1 MIIESIYI
9 ENFRGIKEQQLN
21 FDNLTV
27 LVGRNGSGKSS
38 FLKGIDI
45 FYDISAPITNEDF
58 FDHDTTKEIL
68 IRVTYSKLRQDE
80 TQEFQSYIRNDKLIV
95 SKRIK
100 IENEKITQKYY
111 AGSMQIKQFAK
122 IREISIKRDKV
133 AKFKELIDTKTLP
146 NLSGNPRNAE
156 EVDTLM
162 VEYEKAHP
170 ELCEPIEKEEQFF
183 GAKTVGGGKLDNYTK
198 FVLIPA
204 VREVSDETNERKGS
218 SLYQLL
224 DLIVYRQINS
234 KKEIIEFKNEID
246 GKIKKLYSSDK
257 IKELPLL
264 GETITQTLCKFFP
277 GAELKLNWED
287 IKPPELIPP
296 KAKPTLIEDGFEGD
310 ITKKGHG
317 LQRALIITLL
327 QHLALTRIQKE
338 RIESEKTSNK
348 NELNREK
355 KIIGPDLILAI
366 EEPELYLH
374 PLRCRYLSNL
384 LRDLSENN
392 DPNLKNQIIYTTH
405 SPFFIDLDRFNQM
418 RLIKKQKLSDDSCST
433 SKVTQYS
440 LEQFADE
447 IAKISGID
455 KAQVTVNTSRV
466 HTISIMDSI
475 TNEGFFADVVVVVE
489 GLSDTGFLWAMQDIM
504 KKEWT
509 SLGIAIIPARGKNNI
524 DRPVIIFR
532 GFSIPTYFIFDSDF
546 NNKEKDA
553 KQETIRRN
561 KKYLKLAGVQEEDF
575 PSTQVHETWACF
587 KDKIESYIEIELTGS
602 VFNSYRDQIAKEL
615 AYDKPSNVLKNIEG
629 ADKFIRKTYSEG
641 KKLQHLENIVNKIT
655 QLAKG
660 GKKNGKIPS

>member
-9 ENFRGIKEQQLN
+9 ENFRCIKEQQLN

-27 LVGRNGSGKSS
+27 LIGRNGSGKSS
-38 FLKGIDI
+38 FLKAIDT
-45 FYDISAPITNEDF
+45 FYDTKAPFTNEDF

-80 TQEFQSYIRNDKLIV
+80 TQEFQTYIRNDKLIV

-100 IENEKITQKYY
+100 MDSVPKYY
-111 AGSMQIKQFAK
+111 AASMQIKQFAG
-122 IREISIKRDKV
+122 IRILSKTDKRTE
-133 AKFKELIDTKTLP
+133 FKKLIGTETFPD
-146 NLSGNPRNAE
+146 LSGNPRNAE
-156 EVDTLM
+156 EVDALM

-170 ELCEPIEKEEQFF
+170 ELCELIEKEGQFF
-183 GAKTVGGGKLDNYTK
+183 GAPSVGGGKLDNYTK

-204 VREVSDETNERKGS
+204 VREVTDETTERKGS

-246 GKIKKLYSSDK
+246 GKIKELYSSDNL
-257 IKELPLL
+257 KELPLL
-264 GETITQTLCKFFP
+264 GRTLTQTLSKFSP
-277 GAELKLNWED
+277 GAELKLDWEEV
-287 IKPPELIPP
+287 KPPELIPP
-296 KAKPTLIEDGFEGD
+296 KAKPSLIEDGFEGD
-310 ITKKGHG
+310 ITRKGHG

-327 QHLALTRIQKE
+327 QHLALTQIQEEK
-338 RIESEKTSNK
+338 IESKKTSNK
-348 NELNREK
+348 NESNKEK

-384 LRDLSENN
+384 LRDLSEKK

-418 RLIKKQKLSDDSCST
+418 RLIKKQKLFDDSCST

-440 LEQFADE
+440 IEQFGDE

-455 KAQVTVNTSRV
+455 KAQVNEDTSRA
-466 HTISIMDSI
+466 HAISVMDSI
-475 TNEGFFADVVVVVE
+475 TNEGFFTDVVVVVE
-489 GLSDTGFLWAMQDIM
+489 GLSDIGFLWAMQDIM

-532 GFSIPTYFIFDSDF
+532 GFSIPTYFVFDADF
-546 NNKEKDA
+546 SNKGKDA
-553 KQETIRRN
+553 EQETIKRN
-561 KKYLKLAGVQEEDF
+561 KNYLKLAGAQEEDF
-575 PSTQVHETWACF
+575 PSTQVHKTWACF
-587 KDKIESYIEIELTGS
+587 KDKIESYIETELTGS
-602 VFNSYRDQIAKEL
+602 VFNSYRDEMAKEL
-615 AYDKPSNVLKNIEG
+615 GYDKPSNVLKNIEG
-629 ADKFIRKTYSEG
+629 ADKFIRKIYFKG
-641 KKLQHLENIVNKIT
+641 KKLKYLEDIVDNITK
-655 QLAKG
+655 LAQG
-660 GKKNGKIPS
+660 GKKK